1 MWTDP
6 TKINTH
12 TNYMDNNNALM
23 NKIYLS
29 VSTPTPYFKPNNK
42 LIGVVGYKLRPPKHV
57 DCASLVIP
65 AIGS

>member
-1 MWTDP
+1 M
-6 TKINTH
+6 H
-12 TNYMDNNNALM
+12 LM

-29 VSTPTPYFKPNNK
+29 VSTPTRYYYFKPNNK

-57 DCASLVIP
+57 DCASLGIP